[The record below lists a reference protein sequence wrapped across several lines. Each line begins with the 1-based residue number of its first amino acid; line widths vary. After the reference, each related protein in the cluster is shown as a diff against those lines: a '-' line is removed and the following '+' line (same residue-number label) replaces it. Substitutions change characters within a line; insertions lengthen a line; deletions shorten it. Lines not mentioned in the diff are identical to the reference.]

1 MKTKSFFLAVV
12 MLIGFVGN
20 AKADTDKLLASDG
33 WTKITTLPTS
43 TDIANNYYVF
53 VDNANDLMLGIAKG
67 VNQNTKWYSLGAF
80 YQTSVSPTT
89 SAILSKTWTLETQGN
104 GYALRNLEYSVS
116 PMQTEWESPWKFD
129 TNDIYENSN
138 DWAKMLLAYSNGYWT
153 IQNGYFPNSGYLGPW
168 NDSNFSN
175 GAECAANKTGENIG
189 KFQIYAISR
198 DRYKQNLL
206 NAASTSNPIDITP
219 WYVTNATF
227 DHNNITGW
235 TAEGSG
241 NNFNYYNLG
250 CEIWH
255 RSNFNL
261 YQTITL
267 PKGKYTISIQAVGS
281 TSGTVYGTCG
291 GTTVTANTTTS
302 TDGDYKNNVL
312 KMIQDR
318 THGKI
323 TTSEITVNDGSLTI
337 GFKDETSDQWD
348 VFDNFK
354 VYCTGIDL
362 QAYIDQLAEAVDEA
376 NSFITSDAV
385 PTAVKDIIS
394 NAVVTYNKAY
404 ETAQAYSEAI
414 LALKSVLNNYKNN
427 AELQN
432 TYAAYK
438 AMRANILTL
447 SDNSR
452 YGYTDEHG
460 AKSTLDN
467 AVGIANSAVE
477 ASTTAEA
484 IRSQIA
490 NIRSAGL
497 TFISNVTAEN
507 NNPFDITFLASQ
519 VYSDWKKKDGSAA
532 GLVRD
537 EFLSGRPTDIP
548 PFAESYETTCATTG
562 NVLYQTVSDLPVGYY
577 QVTMYA
583 QALYTPGRGFDT
595 EATEGDANRSFAF
608 AGDQRTGLP
617 IKFGTKVDFSNLT
630 TLDVN
635 VHLATAGDLTF
646 GVQKDDNGSNWHF
659 AQIASIV
666 YSNAPDLTNLQAT
679 RDSQVADAL
688 GILNGSESN
697 YLSDTQKQ
705 ALQSAI
711 DEANAANTFETL
723 NTVTL
728 TTMPN
733 AIQTAR
739 QQIAQAKANRVE
751 MIAALE
757 RFERDYNVV
766 DGTNYARVTMSAK
779 AWTDLLEKVN
789 AVTLALDDL
798 SLVSS
803 YGTLKDALITQ
814 MDATDA
820 SILLFKRYKAM
831 VEGTTALGI
840 FTEKEDMTATDE
852 AEQSAIANMNTA
864 FTTYAATQAADFDAA
879 AFLGENLDFNTPQG
893 EQLTTVEIHKIFDI
907 VGWEEA
913 YANLDANCFIENS
926 DASYNNMLY
935 LRSNWTAQPVELKVF
950 KQKMLPVGKY
960 KLTLKWNSNLSNM
973 TNLSQYLLGET
984 AVAIGKST
992 TAEETLEY
1000 EFEVTD
1006 AATPFDL
1013 TFGLRKQNSG
1023 NTPAQILVD
1032 DVTLTCIVTSEFQI
1046 ALDAARSV
1054 THAATTSAITQFA
1067 AYEGHEDN
1075 FESSDARRAAIAIL
1089 RNAKTIADNDGVATS
1104 LIQNADFS
1112 GGTVSG
1118 TAQGGGQVAYPNGWT
1133 FVYQYEG
1140 WNDTHVADNV
1150 FNAWA
1155 NTIHR
1160 AELSQAVNYLPNG
1173 AYRLTGEIK
1182 TDNDAEASTIA
1193 LYGLDGSQ
1201 VGRSNEAGKD
1211 ISGSADAFASY
1222 SCAFDV
1228 SDNAAT
1234 VGIRSDKAYY
1244 QLKNIQLVYI
1254 GTSEDN
1260 KPETSASYL
1269 RQHYFWNGR
1278 TSLWYDATADAYAA
1292 ATGVV
1297 VYPQEPNQLIKAAT
1311 ARQFADATNKVV
1323 NGACET
1329 FALTDRHAL
1338 SVEESF
1344 TAATVNYSRTLA
1356 QDEAAY
1362 TVFLPYALNSNDNVQ
1377 FYSLA
1382 SSRTDGLHFNEVET
1396 TEPMTPYLAIAKN
1409 EASLNATNVTVA
1421 ATTTAHEVTADGY
1434 TMKGSLSGMS
1444 RDAAIAE
1451 NAYIMQSDNNWKK
1464 VGDSTPENAIPTFR
1478 AYISAPEGAANMFTS
1493 WFDGLSGIGA
1503 VTLSPI
1509 PEGVV
1514 YDVQGRKV
1522 SDSAARL
1529 PKGIYIIN
1537 GKKYVVK

>member
-1 MKTKSFFLAVV
+1 MKTKSFFLAIV
-12 MLIGFVGN
+12 MLIGFAGNVNAQKDITSTYITNATLSNSTTTGWTFNNFNSPKRGNNTVGYASEAYAGWEKLDITTYSLTQNITLPRGNYRLVNYSFFRQSEAYNSDKDKSLAYLKAGNTQKAISTLGSIPAASYADSQIEGANCFDAKMYRNFVEFTIDADNTTIEIGVVGTFDTFRSWCIVGMFELFDLNDAASYNSPTDVTYAIANSGFEYRN
-20 AKADTDKLLASDG
+20 ADG
-33 WTKITTLPTS
+33 WTS
-43 TDIANNYYVF
+43 NNGGGYANNNNFGSKAGIGF
-53 VDNANDLMLGIAKG
+53 VERW
-67 VNQNTKWYSLGAF
+67 QS
-80 YQTSVSPTT
+80 S
-89 SAILSKTWTLETQGN
+89 
-104 GYALRNLEYSVS
+104 
-116 PMQTEWESPWKFD
+116 
-129 TNDIYENSN
+129 
-138 DWAKMLLAYSNGYWT
+138 SNGGLSNGTFTQTLTDLPSGLYEVSVYAQN
-153 IQNGYFPNSGYLGPW
+153 IEQQNGS
-168 NDSNFSN
+168 
-175 GAECAANKTGENIG
+175 AAGRG
-189 KFQIYAISR
+189 M
-198 DRYKQNLL
+198 
-206 NAASTSNPIDITP
+206 
-219 WYVTNATF
+219 YVTANNARTEISA
-227 DHNNITGW
+227 NNQ
-235 TAEGSG
+235 
-241 NNFNYYNLG
+241 YKV
-250 CEIWH
+250 
-255 RSNFNL
+255 R
-261 YQTITL
+261 
-267 PKGKYTISIQAVGS
+267 
-281 TSGTVYGTCG
+281 
-291 GTTVTANTTTS
+291 TTVT
-302 TDGDYKNNVL
+302 DGQL
-312 KMIQDR
+312 TLGIQL
-318 THGKI
+318 
-323 TTSEITVNDGSLTI
+323 DG
-337 GFKDETSDQWD
+337 
-348 VFDNFK
+348 
-354 VYCTGIDL
+354 CTGNWIAFDRFGL
-362 QAYIDQLAEAVDEA
+362 LFYGDPLEAYKDQLAAKVAEAQALVNGGTLRSGAATQLQGIINDNDNDDNAFTEEAQFDTAISNIEQAINQADAIAAAYPAYDDFKAKAAALADNVATCESKTTFFNALTAADAAVDGATSAEAVA
-376 NSFITSDAV
+376 QQTAAV
-385 PTAVKDIIS
+385 
-394 NAVVTYNKAY
+394 
-404 ETAQAYSEAI
+404 
-414 LALKSVLNNYKNN
+414 
-427 AELQN
+427 
-432 TYAAYK
+432 
-438 AMRANILTL
+438 
-447 SDNSR
+447 
-452 YGYTDEHG
+452 
-460 AKSTLDN
+460 
-467 AVGIANSAVE
+467 
-477 ASTTAEA
+477 
-484 IRSQIA
+484 
-490 NIRSAGL
+490 RSAAT
-497 TFISNVTAEN
+497 TFISTTEGS
-507 NNPFDITFLASQ
+507 FDITFLASQ

-537 EFLSGRPTDIP
+537 EFLTGRPADIP
-548 PFAESYETTCATTG
+548 SFAESYETTCATTG
-562 NVLYQTVSDLPVGYY
+562 TVLYQTVSDLPVGYY

-583 QALYTPGRGFDT
+583 QALYTPERGFDT

-617 IKFGTKVDFSNLT
+617 IKFGTKVDFSDLT

-635 VHLATAGDLTF
+635 VHLATAGGLTF

-666 YSNAPDLTNLQAT
+666 YSNVPDLTNLQAT

-733 AIQTAR
+733 AILTAR

-840 FTEKEDMTATDE
+840 FTETEDMTATDE
-852 AEQSAIANMNTA
+852 AEQSAIADMNTA

-1140 WNDTHVADNV
+1140 WNDTHVTDNV

-1182 TDNDAEASTIA
+1182 TDNDAAASTIA

-1201 VGRSNEAGKD
+1201 VGRSDEAGKD
-1211 ISGSADAFASY
+1211 IAGSADAFASY

-1228 SDNAAT
+1228 SGNAAT

-1278 TSLWYDATADAYAA
+1278 TSLWYDATGEAYAA

-1311 ARQFADATNKVV
+1311 ASQFADATNKVV
-1323 NGACET
+1323 NGTCET
-1329 FALTDRHAL
+1329 FSLTDRHAL

-1344 TAATVNYSRTLA
+1344 TATTVNYSRSLT

-1409 EASLNATNVTVA
+1409 DASLNATNVEVA

-1434 TMKGSLSGMS
+1434 TMKGTLSGMS
-1444 RDAAIAE
+1444 RDAAIAD

-1464 VGDSTPENAIPTFR
+1464 VGDSTPDIAIPTFR
-1478 AYISAPEGAANMFTS
+1478 AYISAPGGAANMFTS